1 MKKFID
7 FIDIRKSLTAR
18 IFLMTVLILLAAVSA
33 TYLFIAWA
41 TPLSYR
47 SIATDELNQKADELV
62 KELQNIPFELCEPI
76 LNRFSEKNNLEVV
89 VSDDTD
95 ETVLISYGTGV
106 SSQPLSTAVVTTT
119 VVTTE
124 DSGIA
129 TARADADA
137 SIAED
142 GIAMSSTDWDRTIKF
157 AGSDR
162 LYKLS
167 LVTDMSE
174 INQTTEA
181 MRRVLPHLILVMF
194 ALSLS
199 GAFLYS
205 HFITRPIV
213 RLSRISRK
221 LAALDF
227 TWKCTGTRRDEIGVL
242 ERNMDELSGRL
253 ASALDELKEANVSLK
268 RDIERE
274 REREQQRSAFFAAA
288 SHELKTPVTVLKGQI
303 SGMLAGVDIYRDRD
317 KYLARSLAVTGRM
330 EKLVHEML
338 TIARMEADGGAIRR
352 ETLNLSELVRGQADM
367 ALDLAGLKEQ
377 QIFTQLEPDVMIS
390 GDPLLLGRVV
400 SNLLTNAL
408 NHSPEE
414 ALVWVRLTMES
425 TGPVLEI
432 ENSGSRIP
440 EEALPQLFEP
450 FYRVDISRSRETGG
464 SGLGL
469 YLVKMILD
477 RHGASCQIANTAAG
491 VAVTVS
497 FLST

>member
-1 MKKFID
+1 
-7 FIDIRKSLTAR
+7 
-18 IFLMTVLILLAAVSA
+18 
-33 TYLFIAWA
+33 
-41 TPLSYR
+41 
-47 SIATDELNQKADELV
+47 
-62 KELQNIPFELCEPI
+62 
-76 LNRFSEKNNLEVV
+76 
-89 VSDDTD
+89 
-95 ETVLISYGTGV
+95 
-106 SSQPLSTAVVTTT
+106 
-119 VVTTE
+119 
-124 DSGIA
+124 
-129 TARADADA
+129 
-137 SIAED
+137 
-142 GIAMSSTDWDRTIKF
+142 
-157 AGSDR
+157 
-162 LYKLS
+162 
-167 LVTDMSE
+167 
-174 INQTTEA
+174 
-181 MRRVLPHLILVMF
+181 
-194 ALSLS
+194 
-199 GAFLYS
+199 
-205 HFITRPIV
+205 
-213 RLSRISRK
+213 
-221 LAALDF
+221 
-227 TWKCTGTRRDEIGVL
+227 
-242 ERNMDELSGRL
+242 
-253 ASALDELKEANVSLK
+253 
-268 RDIERE
+268 
-274 REREQQRSAFFAAA
+274 
-288 SHELKTPVTVLKGQI
+288 
-303 SGMLAGVDIYRDRD
+303 
-317 KYLARSLAVTGRM
+317 M

-400 SNLLTNAL
+400 SNLLINAL

>member
-7 FIDIRKSLTAR
+7 IRTSLTAR

-41 TPLSYR
+41 TPRSYK
-47 SIATDELNQKADELV
+47 SIATDELSEKADELV
-62 KELQNIPFELCEPI
+62 KELQNAAFESCEPI
-76 LNRFSEKNNLEVV
+76 VNRFSVKNNLEVV
-89 VSDDTD
+89 ISDDKG
-95 ETVLISYGTGV
+95 ETVLISSWSDGT
-106 SSQPLSTAVVTTT
+106 SQSTTAALVTTAVAAE
-119 VVTTE
+119 E
-124 DSGIA
+124 DSGIV
-129 TARADADA
+129 TAKAAAVDAPV
-137 SIAED
+137 IED
-142 GIAMSSTDWDRTIKF
+142 SIAMSSTYWDRTIKF
-157 AGSDR
+157 VGSDR
-162 LYKLS
+162 LYELS

-194 ALSLS
+194 VLSLS

-205 HFITRPIV
+205 HLITRPIV
-213 RLSRISRK
+213 RLTRISRK

-242 ERNMDELSGRL
+242 ERNMDELSNRL

-330 EKLVHEML
+330 EKLVQEML
-338 TIARMEADGGAIRR
+338 TIARMEKDGSAIRC
-352 ETLNLSELVRGQADM
+352 ETLNLSELIRGQADV
-367 ALDLAGLKEQ
+367 ALDLAGLREQ
-377 QIFTQLEPDVMIS
+377 QIFTQVEPDVMIS
-390 GDPLLLGRVV
+390 GDPLLLGRAV
-400 SNLLTNAL
+400 SNLLANAL

-440 EEALPQLFEP
+440 KEALSQLFEP
-450 FYRVDISRSRETGG
+450 FYRVDVSRSRETGG

-477 RHGASCQIANTAAG
+477 RHGASCRITNTAAG
-491 VAVTVS
+491 VAVTVC